1 MMNLTKNAQNNQGQA
16 MDRFYGMFDNSV
28 LLDFL
33 DYARNH
39 SIKYTKSG
47 DNYIF
52 YWNYIV
58 DNWTDE
64 ENQSLGDY
72 KYVIVIVEK
81 MYSVKKRD
89 MVEYYS
95 VFGTNDDKKS
105 EKFNAFAEAEKLSD
119 ENDLKLNTEELEGKI
134 FPSRK
139 ERQKMAED
147 GMYLGQFEK

>member
-1 MMNLTKNAQNNQGQA
+1 MMNFTKNAENTQGQA
-16 MDRFYGMFDNSV
+16 MDRFYGMFCNGV

-52 YWNYIV
+52 YWNYMAK
-58 DNWTDE
+58 NLTDE

-72 KYVIVIVEK
+72 KYVIMIVEK
-81 MYSVKKRD
+81 MYSVEKRD

-105 EKFNAFAEAEKLSD
+105 EKFNAFAEAGKLSE
-119 ENDLKLNTEELEGKI
+119 ENDLKLNTQELEGKN
-134 FPSRK
+134 FPSRND
-139 ERQKMAED
+139 RRKMAEN
-147 GMYLGQFEK
+147 GMYLG